1 MVIGNLIIG
10 ETYIEPQGT
19 IEIINHHTGERCEL
33 EFKQR
38 GWTTSNK
45 ESVLGVIKDEN
56 NKAKYHITGKYTKSL
71 NLVNLQTK
79 ESKEL
84 WQAPSLPESSVRT
97 YGMNNLALQLN
108 QTSEDLLKKLP
119 PTDSRMRP
127 DVRQWEHG
135 DKEEAST
142 QKNDIE

>member
-19 IEIINHHTGERCEL
+19 IEIINHNTGERCEL

-45 ESVLGVIKDEN
+45 ESVFGVIKDEN

-97 YGMNNLALQLN
+97 YGMNNLAL
-108 QTSEDLLKKLP
+108 
-119 PTDSRMRP
+119 
-127 DVRQWEHG
+127 
-135 DKEEAST
+135 
-142 QKNDIE
+142 